1 MTVHQES
8 EIYYVHSSY
17 VRRTY
22 SQLLARDVDA
32 IKVLGVAGMTLE
44 QISIADGMIDIK
56 SFGRIIKE
64 AKRLLFCPWLG
75 LEFGQEGDSASHGA
89 VGHAAAACEN
99 LREGLKVIAQYGHLR
114 ADAFSF
120 RYVEND
126 MEGKLIISERIHL
139 GDASQFFF
147 ESIFATLVR
156 GFQSV
161 IAINLNKISV
171 DMPFSE
177 KIWSDVYRKFSPCQV
192 RFGFD
197 DLVIHFPL
205 EMLSQICIT
214 SDTEVWSMS
223 LYECERKNQSLSGR
237 KQSFALRVA
246 DLLKR
251 VDLTT
256 DRMPDLSHV
265 ASHLCVSS
273 RTLMRK
279 LKEEGTSFKELL
291 DANHKQLAC
300 WYLRNTNETV
310 EVIAMRLG
318 YQDPTNFSRTFRRW
332 YTDTPSEYRRRNQF

>member
-1 MTVHQES
+1 MTAHQKL

-32 IKVLGVAGMTLE
+32 IKVLEVAGLTLE
-44 QISIADGMIDIK
+44 QISIADSMIDIK
-56 SFGRIIKE
+56 FYGRMIKE

-99 LREGLKVIAQYGHLR
+99 LREALKIIAQYAHLR
-114 ADAFSF
+114 ADAFTF
-120 RYVEND
+120 RYVENE

-147 ESIFATLVR
+147 EAIFATLVR

-161 IAINLNKISV
+161 IATNLNKIVV
-171 DMPFSE
+171 DIPFSE
-177 KIWSDVYRKFSPCQV
+177 KIWSAVYRQFSPCQI
-192 RFGFD
+192 RFGCD
-197 DLVIHFPL
+197 DLVFHFPL
-205 EMLSQICIT
+205 EMLNQVCIT
-214 SDTEVWSMS
+214 SDTEIRNIS
-223 LYECERKNQSLSGR
+223 LFECERKNQSLSGR

-246 DLLKR
+246 ELLKR

-256 DRMPDLSHV
+256 DRIPELSHV

-300 WYLRNTNETV
+300 WYLRNTDEPV
-310 EVIAMRLG
+310 EIIALRLG

-332 YTDTPSEYRRRNQF
+332 YANTPSEYRRRNQT